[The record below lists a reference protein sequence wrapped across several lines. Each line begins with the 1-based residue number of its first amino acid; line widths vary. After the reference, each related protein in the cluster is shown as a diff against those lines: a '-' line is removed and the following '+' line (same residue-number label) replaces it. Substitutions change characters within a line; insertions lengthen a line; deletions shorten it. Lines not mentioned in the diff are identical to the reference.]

1 MIGVAVIGTGA
12 IAKSHIEAYK
22 SFPERAQV
30 RVLCDLYPEKGER
43 LARELSISPEILKD
57 YREVLTRSE
66 VELLSICIPPSLHAE
81 VSIAASAAGKHVLV
95 EKPMA
100 SSLQECDTMIA
111 AAERAGRLL
120 SVVAQNRFKT
130 PMKRLKAL
138 LDNGAAGKVL
148 HTTVNSLWWR
158 GESYYDLW
166 WRGTWE
172 KEGGGCTLN
181 HAVHHVDLLLWML
194 GMPGEVSSF
203 FANLNHGN
211 SETEDFS
218 TSILKYPDG
227 SIAQLTASLVHH
239 GEEQQMIFQTEKARL
254 SIPWQ
259 VSASVEMENGFPQP
273 CIETEEEL
281 RRLYETQPALKYE
294 GHAGQVE
301 DILSA
306 IDNGRR
312 PFIDG
317 EAGRRTFEL
326 IMGIYKSAVTGET
339 VPFPLLEKDPMYT
352 KKTMIAQ
359 MPRFHEKTKSIDN
372 FSNTD
377 ITLGRDVGKQV

>member
-12 IAKSHIEAYK
+12 IAKSHIKAYK
-22 SFPERAQV
+22 SFPERCEV

-43 LARELSISPEILKD
+43 LAGELSISPEILKD

-66 VELLSICIPPSLHAE
+66 IELVSICLPPSLHAE

-100 SSLQECDTMIA
+100 SSLQECDAMIA
-111 AAERAGRLL
+111 AANRAGRLL

-138 LDNGAAGKVL
+138 LDSGAAGKVL
-148 HTTVNSLWWR
+148 HTTVDSLWWR

-172 KEGGGCTLN
+172 REGGGCTLN

-203 FANLNHGN
+203 FANLNHVN

-218 TSILKYPDG
+218 TSVLKYSDG

-239 GEEQQMIFQTEKARL
+239 GEEQQMTFQTEKARL

-259 VSASVEMENGFPQP
+259 VSASVEMNNGFPQP
-273 CIETEEEL
+273 CIETAEEL
-281 RRLYETQPALKYE
+281 RRLYEAQLPLKYE
-294 GHAGQVE
+294 GHTGQVE
-301 DILSA
+301 NLLSA
-306 IDNGRR
+306 IENGGR

-317 EAGRRTFEL
+317 EAGRRTLEL
-326 IMGIYKSAVTGET
+326 IMGIYKSALTGET
-339 VPFPLLEKDPMYT
+339 VYFPLLEKDPMYT
-352 KKTMIAQ
+352 KETMIAQ

-377 ITLGRDVGKQV
+377 ITLGRDVGK

>member
-22 SFPERAQV
+22 SFPERCQV

-43 LARELSISPEILKD
+43 LSREFSISPDILED

-66 VELLSICIPPSLHAE
+66 VDLVSICIPPSLHAE
-81 VSIAASAAGKHVLV
+81 VSTEASAAGKHVLV

-100 SSLQECDTMIA
+100 SSLQECDAMIA
-111 AAERAGRLL
+111 AADRTGRLL

-281 RRLYETQPALKYE
+281 RRLYENHPTLKYE

-306 IDNGRR
+306 IDNGGR

-352 KKTMIAQ
+352 KETMIAQ

-372 FSNTD
+372 FSNTN
-377 ITLGRDVGKQV
+377 ITLGRDVGK